1 MLDTLVFAAAFAR
14 TILAMP
20 MVWHCCFVL
29 EESSLLRGASS
40 GVALSGTGRGTA
52 VSGEYAGADDVDSAE
67 WK

>member
-1 MLDTLVFAAAFAR
+1 
-14 TILAMP
+14 MP